1 VSALPQRIALGDAE
15 VTLIVSRHPRARRF
29 VLRVDERGEAVELV
43 LPRWGSLREANRF
56 LEKNRGWLEKR
67 LKDLP
72 PRVAF
77 AAGSEIPLLGLPHR
91 IRHRPEAR
99 GRGAAWIEKG
109 EIHVAGEAAHLPRRL
124 KDFLRERARTELTA
138 RAHDL
143 AAKLGRKV
151 SGIRLSDGKSR
162 WGSCSAK
169 GGLAFSWRLILA
181 REDVLHYVVAHEVAH
196 LVEMNHGPRFW
207 KLVETLAPGYSKAG
221 ADARGWLRRN
231 RARLLRFG

>member
-1 VSALPQRIALGDAE
+1 MALPQRIALGDAE
-15 VTLIVSRHPRARRF
+15 MRLNVSRHPRARRF
-29 VLRVDERGEAVELV
+29 VLRLDERGEAVELV
-43 LPRWGSLREANRF
+43 LPAWGSLRQAVRF
-56 LEKNRGWLEKR
+56 LEQNRGWLEQR

-77 AAGSEIPLLGLPHR
+77 ADGSEIPLLGRPHR
-91 IRHRPEAR
+91 IRHRPGSR
-99 GRGAAWIEKG
+99 GKGPAWIENG

-124 KDFLRERARTELTA
+124 KDFLRFHARRELSA
-138 RAHDL
+138 RAHEL
-143 AAKLGRKV
+143 AARISREV

-181 REDVLHYVVAHEVAH
+181 PEEVLHYVVAHEVAH
-196 LVEMNHGPRFW
+196 LAEMNHGPRFW
-207 KLVETLAPGYSKAG
+207 KLVEKLAPGHASGRA
-221 ADARGWLRRN
+221 WLRRN

>member
-1 VSALPQRIALGDAE
+1 
-15 VTLIVSRHPRARRF
+15 VSRHPRARRF

-77 AAGSEIPLLGLPHR
+77 AEGAEIPVLGVIHR
-91 IRHRPEAR
+91 IRHRPETR
-99 GRGAAWIEKG
+99 SRGAAWIENG
-109 EIHVAGEAAHLPRRL
+109 EIHVAGESAHLPRRL
-124 KDFLRERARTELTA
+124 KDFLRERARKELTA

-151 SGIRLSDGKSR
+151 AGIRLSDGKSR

-181 REDVLHYVVAHEVAH
+181 PEDVLHYVVAHEVAH

-207 KLVETLAPGYSKAG
+207 KLVETLAPGHA
-221 ADARGWLRRN
+221 ATRAWLRRN